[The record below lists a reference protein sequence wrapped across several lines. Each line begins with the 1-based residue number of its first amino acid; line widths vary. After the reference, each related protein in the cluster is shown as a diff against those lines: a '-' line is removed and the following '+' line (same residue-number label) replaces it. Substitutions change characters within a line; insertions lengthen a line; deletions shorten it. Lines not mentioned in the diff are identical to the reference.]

1 MTEEVKDGQ
10 FGAEALEGLEAPDQT
25 RSIFKSAQA
34 LPQALPKSLPQSLP
48 ESLHQPIQGDVTPVF
63 ITGPHKFFPKQEI
76 SPATRMERD
85 IPWKL
90 VFVLYA
96 FFAVGGLVLF
106 GVFLVTMIRIYK
118 QQVY

>member
-1 MTEEVKDGQ
+1 MAEEVKDEQ
-10 FGAEALEGLEAPDQT
+10 VAAQALEAQTIRDT
-25 RSIFKSAQA
+25 RSIFHDSSKPAH
-34 LPQALPKSLPQSLP
+34 
-48 ESLHQPIQGDVTPVF
+48 ESQPIEGVAAPVF
-63 ITGPHKFFPKQEI
+63 ISGPHKFYQKQELL
-76 SPATRMERD
+76 PMTRLERD

-96 FFAVGGLVLF
+96 IFAVGGLVLF

>member
-10 FGAEALEGLEAPDQT
+10 FGAAALEGLEAPDKT
-25 RSIFKSAQA
+25 RSIFKSTQA
-34 LPQALPKSLPQSLP
+34 LPQALH
-48 ESLHQPIQGDVTPVF
+48 ESVHQPIQGDAVF